1 MIPNKFGI
9 VFSAYSERTRIFKWE
24 KNVAPKKNDPK
35 PKPDKIKLPIDF
47 GGAPEEKSSE
57 KKKAESIDSK
67 NNMIDD
73 KDKKPK
79 RKKKSLQEVL
89 KEQNY
94 NPLEAEKKRRKLL
107 ASAWKE
113 RNNIY
118 RSIFGK
124 PSYVSPKDYGPP
136 STEVPEDFLKKQEE
150 QESNREKD
158 TANPGDPSME
168 EQHLAVLAYG
178 PEPDRPYW
186 TYVTAGLA
194 SPWLQTERQ
203 EVSGF
208 GCELLIKSPEDLPWA
223 PQVLR
228 TLAFYVFNHAGLL
241 SPGVRLALNAPLS
254 QKEAS
259 KIRNVFVWYA
269 DEVPN
274 DLYQLP
280 SGAFG
285 IFACVGITDKEL
297 SYAESVDDYGT
308 WCLQEVLRFCGHH
321 QISNPD
327 RACLTEEKDIEAA
340 FATMKAKA
348 DSFSQ
353 FAPKEEAEDDFSF

>member
-1 MIPNKFGI
+1 MGKK
-9 VFSAYSERTRIFKWE
+9 RR
-24 KNVAPKKNDPK
+24 PKKNDPK
-35 PKPDKIKLPIDF
+35 QKPDVVKLPIDF
-47 GGAPEEKSSE
+47 DTVENKE
-57 KKKAESIDSK
+57 KAEERNKKTGESK
-67 NNMIDD
+67 
-73 KDKKPK
+73 KSEPSPQGTKQK
-79 RKKKSLQEVL
+79 RKKKSIEEVL
-89 KEQNY
+89 KEQSY
-94 NPLEAEKKRRKLL
+94 DPMESERKRRKLL

-113 RNNIY
+113 RNNLY

-124 PSYVSPKDYGPP
+124 PSYVSPKSYGPP
-136 STEVPEDFLKKQEE
+136 SIEVPEDFLEKQEA
-150 QESNREKD
+150 QESKREKD

-208 GCELLIKSPEDLPWA
+208 GCELLLKSPEDLPWA

-254 QKEAS
+254 QKEDC
-259 KIRNVFVWYA
+259 KIRNIFVWYA

-285 IFACVGITDKEL
+285 IFACIGITDKEL
-297 SYAESVDDYGT
+297 AYAESVDEYGT
-308 WCLQEVLRFCGHH
+308 WCLQEILRFCGHY

-327 RACLTEEKDIEAA
+327 RACVTEEKDIEAA

-353 FAPKEEAEDDFSF
+353 FAPKEEIEDDFSF